1 MSKISVADARSF
13 AALLTSGAD
22 AAEAAGQTEFDLTNA
37 AEAQYE
43 SARAEV
49 QAVIDAAGPEPTGS

>member
-22 AAEAAGQTEFDLTNA
+22 AAEAAGQTEFDLTGA
-37 AEAQYE
+37 AEAQFQ
-43 SARAEV
+43 SALSEA
-49 QAVIDAAGPEPTGS
+49 QAAINAAPEAGKT

>member
-22 AAEAAGQTEFDLTNA
+22 AAQAAGQTEFDLTDA
-37 AEAQYE
+37 VEAKYQSALAEAQ
-43 SARAEV
+43 A
-49 QAVIDAAGPEPTGS
+49 AVNAAPEPGQD

>member
-22 AAEAAGQTEFDLTNA
+22 AAEAAGQTEFDLTGA
-37 AEAQYE
+37 AEAQYQ
-43 SARAEV
+43 SALEEAET
-49 QAVIDAAGPEPTGS
+49 AIAATPDSSQS